1 MNRNVA
7 TPQEDGIEHVLPVY
21 EDRLAGIPAILIN
34 SAIEATTDGVTGVI
48 VPDPEGLQIAVAVAR
63 VTVPMK
69 LTGPEIRVLRKTMG
83 IQARELAGHL
93 DVTPETLS
101 RWENG
106 REQIATNPE
115 RLLRIRVF
123 QCLRYKAPGVVA
135 KTEDILNM
143 KIVHLRL
150 ANRPLVLKFERVRV
164 VRDGGLESAW
174 GYLGLDEEEAREPI
188 KRTA

>member
-7 TPQEDGIEHVLPVY
+7 TPKEDGIEHVLPVY
-21 EDRLAGIPAILIN
+21 EDRLAGISAILIN

-48 VPDPEGLQIAVAVAR
+48 VPDPEGLQIAVAAAR
-63 VTVPMK
+63 VTVPLK

-93 DVTPETLS
+93 DVTPETFS

-123 QCLRYKAPGVVA
+123 QCLRDKAPGVVA

-150 ANRPLVLKFERVRV
+150 ANRPLILKFERVRV
-164 VRDGGLESAW
+164 LREGGLEPAW
-174 GYLGLDEEEAREPI
+174 GYLGLDEEMREPI
-188 KRTA
+188 KRIA